1 MSKPRSRPFLALV
14 AALALGACA
23 STAALGVA
31 PNQPSY
37 VASVEVIQHDAS
49 APPAFADSLREAV
62 LANAAFY
69 GSAGRPLALRIDLD
83 RVHFKNA
90 LQAMIIGDNNQTA
103 GRVAVIDS
111 TAGTQLGAFNVQV
124 DAEQR
129 GVNGGSLAM
138 GVIGALD
145 PTGIVSIASAAGSA
159 ASADINRSGTASGMR
174 INFAAETLRQTFG
187 DDRTDVV
194 NDAREDQLRAERRM
208 QAR

>member
-1 MSKPRSRPFLALV
+1 MTKHSSRIVVGLV

-31 PNQPSY
+31 SSPASH

-69 GSAGRPLALRIDLD
+69 GSAGRPIALRIDLD

-90 LQAMIIGDNNQTA
+90 LQAMIIGDNNQTT
-103 GRVAVIDS
+103 GRVAVLDPA
-111 TAGTQLGAFNVQV
+111 AGTQLGAFNVQV
-124 DAEQR
+124 DAEPR
-129 GVNGGSLAM
+129 GVNGGSLAIDL
-138 GVIGALD
+138 IGAID
-145 PTGIVSIASAAGSA
+145 PTGIVGIASTVGSA

-174 INFAAETLRQTFG
+174 ANFAAETLRQTFG
-187 DDRTDVV
+187 DDRTEIV
-194 NDAREDQLRAERRM
+194 NDAREEQLRAERRA
-208 QAR
+208 Q